1 MLQNIYD
8 HRQIAFSFFFPAPA
22 QESDVKEIHSHVD
35 SKSIKRILRARQGK
49 HERVEK
55 WGPPE

>member
-1 MLQNIYD
+1 MPQNIYD
-8 HRQIAFSFFFPAPA
+8 TDKLLSFFFPAPA

-35 SKSIKRILRARQGK
+35 LKSIKRILRARQGK